1 VTVPCRNL
9 SNGAIPPRIASAA
22 ELSGNV
28 RTGEWGIKLSQ
39 KTSGLR
45 GSGRVALGLVGV
57 FAVTTIAVLPADAK
71 HYRANVSSHERDR
84 DRSSSSSSP
93 PYAAIVVDGNSG
105 SVLHS
110 ANADELR
117 HPASLTKIMTLYLLF
132 ERLDAG
138 KIKLD
143 TQLPVSEHASV
154 QAPTKLGLKPGHTI
168 AVEDAI
174 KGLVTKSANDAAV
187 VIAEALGGS
196 EGDFAELMTR
206 KAHALGMV
214 HTVYRNAS
222 GLPNDEQ
229 VTTAREQAVL
239 GRAVQERF
247 PRFYRYFSTS
257 SFTYHGETMSNHNHL
272 LGRVEGVD
280 GIKTGYTQASGFNL
294 VTSVHRNN
302 RHIVAVVLGG
312 SSAGAR
318 DAKMRSLI
326 EEHMARAATQHTAPV
341 IAEGAVA
348 MPVTRTAE
356 AKTDTKVKTA
366 APSIA
371 EGARSTQA
379 EAKTDV
385 KTKSYEVA
393 SVPQQQWP
401 ASKFAAAAEAAES
414 APAPVAVKPA
424 PSPTR
429 SASTAKPA
437 LVAADDTI
445 KPIPVKTIKVKLAQ
459 FPGAGSAT
467 AMSEG
472 SVDAAAPFKV
482 IPGKPAPAAAVVAA
496 PADAS
501 PVAPAAPVA
510 AVAAVA
516 PAAPAVKALPVDP
529 TPAAPVQIAPMAPP
543 APAAKAAAPEET
555 AVVAPAEV
563 EPNALAPA
571 EPPVATPAKSP
582 NNKSPNSKSSNKAPA
597 AKAGGMMLAA
607 AAPPVLIAAPPAAAP
622 APTSS
627 PAPVAAEPVSAAAIV
642 AALTARSAPVAAK
655 PPAPALTAAS
665 APTAVTAAPAART
678 VIAAAAPAPSPVSA
692 TPVAAAPVVTTVIAA
707 AAPALVPA
715 TSVSA
720 APATTTVIAAASPAA
735 EPTAKSSKPQL
746 VASMTQTAPAETA
759 AVEPIA
765 APESETAPSYPT
777 VQAFKPA
784 SKPKAAAAPAPVIEA
799 SAPESKSS
807 RAARAGWVI
816 QVGAFDAEHDAQ
828 QRLSKA
834 HAKIGQLLDRADPF
848 TETVLKG
855 EKTLYRA
862 RFAGFQQ
869 KDEAEAVCKQ
879 LKRNDIDCMTIKN

>member
-1 VTVPCRNL
+1 M
-9 SNGAIPPRIASAA
+9 GDQ
-22 ELSGNV
+22 
-28 RTGEWGIKLSQ
+28 LSQ
-39 KTSGLR
+39 KASGLR

-71 HYRANVSSHERDR
+71 HYRANVSTHERDH
-84 DRSSSSSSP
+84 SSSSP

-143 TQLPVSEHASV
+143 TQIPVSEHAAE

-187 VIAEALGGS
+187 VVAEALGGS
-196 EGDFAELMTR
+196 EGDFAEMMTR
-206 KAHALGMV
+206 KAHALGMI
-214 HTVYRNAS
+214 HTIYRNAS

-229 VTTAREQAVL
+229 VTTAREQALL

-247 PRFYRYFSTS
+247 PRYYRYFSTL

-294 VTSVHRNN
+294 VTSVHRSN
-302 RHIVAVVLGG
+302 HFIVAVVLGG

-326 EEHMARAATQHTAPV
+326 EEHIAHASTQHSAPL

-356 AKTDTKVKTA
+356 AKTDTKVKTTPPVADSA
-366 APSIA
+366 AAKPSA
-371 EGARSTQA
+371 QTA

-385 KTKSYEVA
+385 KVKTYEVA
-393 SVPQQQWP
+393 SAPQQHWP
-401 ASKFAAAAEAAES
+401 ASKFSAAADEAES
-414 APAPVAVKPA
+414 VPAPVRTKA
-424 PSPTR
+424 T
-429 SASTAKPA
+429 SAAKA
-437 LVAADDTI
+437 TMAAADDTI

-459 FPGAGSAT
+459 TMTGGIAPTTTGDSSQT
-467 AMSEG
+467 
-472 SVDAAAPFKV
+472 VDAAAPFKLLA
-482 IPGKPAPAAAVVAA
+482 GRAAAS
-496 PADAS
+496 ADTA
-501 PVAPAAPVA
+501 PVAPAASVA
-510 AVAAVA
+510 AVAAAA
-516 PAAPAVKALPVDP
+516 PAAPIDP
-529 TPAAPVQIAPMAPP
+529 TPAVQAAPIAPP
-543 APAAKAAAPEET
+543 AATAKAAAPEET
-555 AVVAPAEV
+555 AAIAPAQTIS
-563 EPNALAPA
+563 PAAPA
-571 EPPVATPAKSP
+571 EPPVATPAKAP
-582 NNKSPNSKSSNKAPA
+582 QKAPAAKIPA

-607 AAPPVLIAAPPAAAP
+607 AAPPVLVAAPPVAEP
-622 APTSS
+622 APTPP
-627 PAPVAAEPVSAAAIV
+627 PAPVAAAPVSEASII
-642 AALTARSAPVAAK
+642 AALTSRPAPVAAK
-655 PPAPALTAAS
+655 PQAAVAAS
-665 APTAVTAAPAART
+665 ASPTPVSAAPASRT
-678 VIAAAAPAPSPVSA
+678 VIAAAAPAPVASAPVAPAPVSA
-692 TPVAAAPVVTTVIAA
+692 TAI
-707 AAPALVPA
+707 
-715 TSVSA
+715 SA
-720 APATTTVIAAASPAA
+720 APATTTVIAAVVSAAPAA
-735 EPTAKSSKPQL
+735 EPAPTKPTKATV
-746 VASMTQTAPAETA
+746 VAGMTQTAPVETPAPELVAAAPATETA
-759 AVEPIA
+759 SPFPA
-765 APESETAPSYPT
+765 
-777 VQAFKPA
+777 VQAYKPA
-784 SKPKAAAAPAPVIEA
+784 PKPKAAPVASAPAPAPVVEA
-799 SAPESKSS
+799 SVPEAK
-807 RAARAGWVI
+807 AGHVMRAGWVI

-834 HAKIGQLLDRADPF
+834 QAKTGHVLDRADPF
-848 TETVLKG
+848 TEPVLKG

>member
-1 VTVPCRNL
+1 VKGSDAAGDGRVAFRTGRSRV
-9 SNGAIPPRIASAA
+9 RIASAVKM
-22 ELSGNV
+22 SGNV

-39 KTSGLR
+39 KASGLR

-71 HYRANVSSHERDR
+71 HYRANVSTHEHDH
-84 DRSSSSSSP
+84 SSSSSP

-105 SVLHS
+105 NVLHS

-132 ERLDAG
+132 ERLEAG

-143 TQLPVSEHASV
+143 TQIPVSEHASA
-154 QAPTKLGLKPGHTI
+154 QAPTKLGLKAGNSI

-196 EGDFAELMTR
+196 EGDFAEMMTR
-206 KAHALGMV
+206 KAHALGMG

-229 VTTAREQAVL
+229 VTTAREQALL

-247 PRFYRYFSTS
+247 PRYYRYFSTS

-326 EEHMARAATQHTAPV
+326 EEHIAHASTQHTAPM

-356 AKTDTKVKTA
+356 AKTDTKVKTTVAEA
-366 APSIA
+366 AATRP
-371 EGARSTQA
+371 STQTA

-385 KTKSYEVA
+385 KVKTYEVA
-393 SVPQQQWP
+393 SAPQQHWP
-401 ASKFAAAAEAAES
+401 ASKFAAAAEEAES
-414 APAPVAVKPA
+414 APAPVRTKAA
-424 PSPTR
+424 PT
-429 SASTAKPA
+429 KPA
-437 LVAADDTI
+437 LAAADDTI

-459 FPGAGSAT
+459 TQTAGLSSVMGET
-467 AMSEG
+467 S
-472 SVDAAAPFKV
+472 STVDAAAPFRLLAGR
-482 IPGKPAPAAAVVAA
+482 PTAAASVAAA
-496 PADAS
+496 PADAT
-501 PVAPAAPVA
+501 PVNPTAAAPVA
-510 AVAAVA
+510 AVAAA
-516 PAAPAVKALPVDP
+516 PAAAAPIDP
-529 TPAAPVQIAPMAPP
+529 TPAAPAQAAPIAPTA
-543 APAAKAAAPEET
+543 ATAKAAAPEEA
-555 AVVAPAEV
+555 AVIAPAQ
-563 EPNALAPA
+563 AAPA
-571 EPPVATPAKSP
+571 EPPVATPAKAP
-582 NNKSPNSKSSNKAPA
+582 HKAPV
-597 AKAGGMMLAA
+597 AKTGGMMLAA
-607 AAPPVLIAAPPAAAP
+607 ATPPVLIAAPPVAEP
-622 APTSS
+622 VPT
-627 PAPVAAEPVSAAAIV
+627 PAPVAAAPATEASIIAALTTRPAPAGAKPQAPAPAAAPVPTPVSAA
-642 AALTARSAPVAAK
+642 
-655 PPAPALTAAS
+655 
-665 APTAVTAAPAART
+665 PAA
-678 VIAAAAPAPSPVSA
+678 
-692 TPVAAAPVVTTVIAA
+692 TTVIAA
-707 AAPALVPA
+707 AAPAAAPVPA
-715 TSVSA
+715 TPIAA
-720 APATTTVIAAASPAA
+720 APATTTVIAAATSSAPQTPAA
-735 EPTAKSSKPQL
+735 PMPAARPAKPPV
-746 VASMTQTAPAETA
+746 VASMTQNTVPAETPAPEGPVAAA
-759 AVEPIA
+759 AVT
-765 APESETAPSYPT
+765 ETTPSFPA
-777 VQAFKPA
+777 VQAYKPVA
-784 SKPKAAAAPAPVIEA
+784 SKPKAAATPAPVVAA
-799 SAPESKSS
+799 SAPDAKPV
-807 RAARAGWVI
+807 RAMRAGWVI
-816 QVGAFDAEHDAQ
+816 QVGAFDVEHDAQ

-834 HAKIGQLLDRADPF
+834 HDKIGHVLDRADPF
-848 TETVLKG
+848 TEPVLKG

>member
-1 VTVPCRNL
+1 M
-9 SNGAIPPRIASAA
+9 
-22 ELSGNV
+22 SGNV

-84 DRSSSSSSP
+84 DRSSSSSP

-302 RHIVAVVLGG
+302 RHIVGVVLGG

-326 EEHMARAATQHTAPV
+326 EEHIARAATQHTAPL

-356 AKTDTKVKTA
+356 AKTDTKVRTA

-371 EGARSTQA
+371 DGARSTQA

-385 KTKSYEVA
+385 KTK
-393 SVPQQQWP
+393 
-401 ASKFAAAAEAAES
+401 
-414 APAPVAVKPA
+414 
-424 PSPTR
+424 T
-429 SASTAKPA
+429 
-437 LVAADDTI
+437 
-445 KPIPVKTIKVKLAQ
+445 
-459 FPGAGSAT
+459 
-467 AMSEG
+467 
-472 SVDAAAPFKV
+472 
-482 IPGKPAPAAAVVAA
+482 
-496 PADAS
+496 
-501 PVAPAAPVA
+501 
-510 AVAAVA
+510 
-516 PAAPAVKALPVDP
+516 
-529 TPAAPVQIAPMAPP
+529 
-543 APAAKAAAPEET
+543 
-555 AVVAPAEV
+555 
-563 EPNALAPA
+563 
-571 EPPVATPAKSP
+571 
-582 NNKSPNSKSSNKAPA
+582 
-597 AKAGGMMLAA
+597 
-607 AAPPVLIAAPPAAAP
+607 
-622 APTSS
+622 
-627 PAPVAAEPVSAAAIV
+627 
-642 AALTARSAPVAAK
+642 
-655 PPAPALTAAS
+655 
-665 APTAVTAAPAART
+665 
-678 VIAAAAPAPSPVSA
+678 
-692 TPVAAAPVVTTVIAA
+692 
-707 AAPALVPA
+707 
-715 TSVSA
+715 
-720 APATTTVIAAASPAA
+720 
-735 EPTAKSSKPQL
+735 
-746 VASMTQTAPAETA
+746 
-759 AVEPIA
+759 
-765 APESETAPSYPT
+765 
-777 VQAFKPA
+777 
-784 SKPKAAAAPAPVIEA
+784 
-799 SAPESKSS
+799 
-807 RAARAGWVI
+807 
-816 QVGAFDAEHDAQ
+816 
-828 QRLSKA
+828 
-834 HAKIGQLLDRADPF
+834 
-848 TETVLKG
+848 
-855 EKTLYRA
+855 
-862 RFAGFQQ
+862 
-869 KDEAEAVCKQ
+869 
-879 LKRNDIDCMTIKN
+879 